1 MKPFLITIALFL
13 SFVTLNGCYNN
24 YEDKDDM
31 TEIVVDKVIQSS
43 EHFKNAQM
51 NPRCLEKDGK
61 VRMVASRDW
70 TSGFYPGCL
79 WYAYELSDNNEL
91 KKAAIAHTVL
101 LENEK
106 NNHTTHDMG
115 FKLYC
120 SYGNGYRL
128 TKNEEFRQVLL
139 EGAKTLSSR
148 FNKTTGCI
156 RSWDHH
162 KNQWEFPV
170 IIDNMMNLE
179 LLFWAFTQTHD
190 STYYKIA
197 VSHADQTLRNHF
209 RPDYSSYHVVDYD
222 TLTGKV
228 IKRTTHQGYSD
239 SSAWARG
246 QAWGLYGFTMAY
258 RFTKDVRYLQQAEHI
273 AKFILNNK
281 NLPEDKVPYWDFDA
295 PKIPNEP
302 RDASAAAIISSAL
315 FELSEYAP
323 EKSAYYDK
331 TASQILSSLYKHYL
345 TSDTPPE
352 GYFLLKHSTGNLP
365 AGSEIDVPIIYAD
378 YYFLEAIVRDKV
390 IRSLIN

>member
-13 SFVTLNGCYNN
+13 SLVTLNGCYNN

-79 WYAYELSDNNEL
+79 WYAYELSDDNEL

-162 KNQWEFPV
+162 KSQWEFPV

-197 VSHADQTLRNHF
+197 VSHADHTLKNHF

-281 NLPEDKVPYWDFDA
+281 NLPEDKIPYWDFDA

-323 EKSAYYDK
+323 EKAAYYHK
-331 TASQILSSLYKHYL
+331 SASQILSSLYKHYL